1 MLSFSVLFFF
11 HNKKRTY
18 QAILVLSL
26 SLVIYISTTLLVRGY
41 SSNLSGMAN
50 IIAPSDEYII
60 IEKEK
65 SLSESRIENQ
75 TIDFL
80 HDYAEKTPNI
90 KAIVAYKYVPI
101 IIEGENGR
109 IKETYLRLLNFTYF
123 NSYYPREYVYSFE
136 NPGSDEL
143 ILGRYLASLLSADK
157 NSIVNVYLPT
167 INFNTSLV
175 ISNIITNSDEFELEI
190 IASFNSILNSHFDY
204 FSFVEIKIKEPSTIS
219 AIQEDIKEKY
229 PELDVISEKQT
240 QEFIIY
246 GTNDII
252 QTLTLLQSLFF
263 ILMLVSITYS
273 IYTLVKES
281 EKEIFILRSIGATN
295 LNIISLFLLQSLYI
309 GIISAFL
316 ALIGGFL
323 FIVSIV
329 SAVTAFSHLPY
340 ISVTIYSKLIVIIFG
355 FSIGLSILSGI
366 IPSFLAS
373 KIRLLKEDEIVV

>member
-41 SSNLSGMAN
+41 SSNLSGVAN
-50 IIAPSDEYII
+50 IVAPSDEYII

-123 NSYYPREYVYSFE
+123 NSYYLREYVYSFE

>member
-11 HNKKRTY
+11 HNRKRTY

-60 IEKEK
+60 LEKEK
-65 SLSESRIENQ
+65 SLSESQIENK

-80 HDYAEKTPNI
+80 YDYAEKTPNI

-101 IIEGENGR
+101 IIEGENGK

-123 NSYYPREYVYSFE
+123 NSYHSHQYVYAFE
-136 NPGSDEL
+136 NPESDEL
-143 ILGRYLASLLSADK
+143 IVGRYLASLLSVDK
-157 NSIVNVYLPT
+157 NSIVDVSLPT
-167 INFNTSLV
+167 INFSTSLKV
-175 ISNIITNSDEFELEI
+175 TNIITNSEEFELEI
-190 IASFNSILNSHFDY
+190 ITSFNSILNANFEY
-204 FSFVEIKIKEPSTIS
+204 FSFVEIKIKDPSTIS
-219 AIQEDIKEKY
+219 AIEEDINAQY

-252 QTLTLLQSLFF
+252 ETLTLLQSLFF
-263 ILMLVSITYS
+263 ILMLVSISYS

-295 LNIISLFLLQSLYI
+295 VNIISLFLLQSLYI
-309 GIISAFL
+309 GIISAFF

-323 FIVSIV
+323 FFVSIV
-329 SAVTAFSHLPY
+329 SAVTAFSHYPY
-340 ISVTIYSKLIVIIFG
+340 ISVTIYLKLILTIFG
-355 FSIGLSILSGI
+355 FSVGLSIISGI
-366 IPSFLAS
+366 IPSLLAS
-373 KIRLLKEDEIVV
+373 KIRLLKEDEIVA

>member
-157 NSIVNVYLPT
+157 NSVVDVYLPT

-204 FSFVEIKIKEPSTIS
+204 FSFVEIKIKDPSTIS

>member
-157 NSIVNVYLPT
+157 NSVVDVYLPT

>member
-1 MLSFSVLFFF
+1 M
-11 HNKKRTY
+11 
-18 QAILVLSL
+18 
-26 SLVIYISTTLLVRGY
+26 
-41 SSNLSGMAN
+41 
-50 IIAPSDEYII
+50 
-60 IEKEK
+60 
-65 SLSESRIENQ
+65 
-75 TIDFL
+75 
-80 HDYAEKTPNI
+80 
-90 KAIVAYKYVPI
+90 
-101 IIEGENGR
+101 
-109 IKETYLRLLNFTYF
+109 NFTYF